1 VSDYL
6 TDEEQLDRLRKW
18 WEKNGVML
26 VVAVI
31 VAVIAV
37 IGWRWFS
44 EHRSDA
50 VSRASDLYADYL
62 KATGT
67 EQETIEETLT
77 REFPDSTYH
86 VLTLLRDA
94 KALVDAEDA
103 AGALAKLEAALA
115 LEPEDPLDDLIRLR
129 VARLQQQLD
138 QSAAA
143 LDTLSGVRSLGLR
156 AMVLELKG
164 DIHMTRDE
172 HDLAREAYAAA
183 MAEVGDGARRPVL
196 EMKAADTADPND
208 A

>member
-18 WEKNGVML
+18 WEKNGVTI

-50 VSRASDLYADYL
+50 VSHASDLYADYL

-103 AGALAKLEAALA
+103 AGALAKLQAALA
-115 LEPEDPLDDLIRLR
+115 LEPEEPLDDLIRLR

-156 AMVLELKG
+156 SMVLELKG
-164 DIHMTRDE
+164 DIHMARDE

>member
-37 IGWRWFS
+37 VGWRWFS

-50 VSRASDLYADYL
+50 ISRASDLYADYL
-62 KATGT
+62 KANGT

-86 VLTLLRDA
+86 VLVLLRDA

-103 AGALAKLEAALA
+103 AGAVAKLEAALA
-115 LEPEDPLDDLIRLR
+115 LKPDDPLDDLIRLR

-143 LDTLSGVRSLGLR
+143 LDTLSGVKSLGLR

-164 DIHMTRDE
+164 DIHMARDE
-172 HDLAREAYAAA
+172 RELAREAYAAA
-183 MAEVGDGARRPVL
+183 MAELGDGVRRPVL